1 MATPTDVERAKA
13 GLRKLLRQGHV
24 SPASVLACSELVGL
38 ARLSGLSD
46 ESGVAAAT
54 VAQALRVVIGS
65 LADRDA
71 IEVLFGLVPATEGL
85 QMRYR
90 RKEAAALLRI
100 KPESFRVRREVE
112 ILDRVARALV
122 AELANPRSAVG
133 SRAGRLDSAGRVPKL
148 FVGSSAETTNW
159 ISLLTESLDGKA
171 AVSQWAS
178 MLGPSLPAMDAMEQA
193 LDGADFAA
201 FIVPSDMADDGERLG
216 RGRENVIFEVGFAMG
231 ALGRDRT
238 FLLVPH
244 SPEMSLPS
252 DLAGVNVMFYGEGG
266 DDPANVSRLA
276 DRMLED
282 MRALGPRERAQTSGG
297 AEHGE
302 TQHVDLLADAAL
314 SFDAS
319 RASYA
324 DELRRAFQW
333 GGRVPAKFQFATAEG
348 GGFWLRLCRSI
359 EYRYY
364 QRAVDQLS
372 GEIPSLAGLVRDTA
386 GTGEVDLVSLGCG
399 DGTKDN
405 MIVRALASRLMGRER
420 LYYYP
425 VEVSQTLLVETL
437 RRISRPGPDR
447 SRLRTK
453 AIIGDF
459 TNLAALQGAFNERAR
474 SKLFSVLG
482 NTLGSFD
489 ESEILRSLDAVMLPG
504 DLVLIEANIG
514 DPEESAELL
523 TGDIAKAWSLSML
536 DSVGIRSDPAEL
548 GCEFAAGVSSVRGTR
563 TVVSYANS
571 IGGHPGSYKLSAVHH
586 YEMEE
591 LARTAGRHLNV
602 EWLARIPGDG
612 VALLLG
618 LRRT

>member
-1 MATPTDVERAKA
+1 
-13 GLRKLLRQGHV
+13 
-24 SPASVLACSELVGL
+24 
-38 ARLSGLSD
+38 
-46 ESGVAAAT
+46 
-54 VAQALRVVIGS
+54 
-65 LADRDA
+65 
-71 IEVLFGLVPATEGL
+71 
-85 QMRYR
+85 MRYR

-133 SRAGRLDSAGRVPKL
+133 SGAGRLDSTGRLPKL
-148 FVGSSAETTNW
+148 FVGSWAETTNW

-238 FLLVPH
+238 FLLVPQA
-244 SPEMSLPS
+244 PEMSLPS

-266 DDPANVSRLA
+266 NDAANVSRLA

-282 MRALGPRERAQTSGG
+282 MRALGPRERAQTSGR

-319 RASYA
+319 RVSYA

-348 GGFWLRLCRSI
+348 GGFWLRLCSSI

-405 MIVRALASRLMGRER
+405 MIVQALASQLMGRER

-425 VEVSQTLLVETL
+425 VEISQTLLVEAL
-437 RRISRPGPDR
+437 RHISRPGSDR

-453 AIIGDF
+453 AVIGDF
-459 TNLAALQGAFNERAR
+459 TNLAALQGVFNERAR
-474 SKLFSVLG
+474 SKLFSILG

-536 DSVGIRSDPAEL
+536 ESVGIRSDPAEL
-548 GCEFAAGVSSVRGTR
+548 GCEFVAGVSSVRGTR

-571 IGGHPGSYKLSAVHH
+571 IGGNRPDSYKLSAVHH

-591 LARTAGRHLNV
+591 FARAAGRHLNV